1 MERRPITVV
10 IVGMLF
16 ILAGCFGIAAHVKDF
31 SQPGLKLGELIWVFI
46 VRLLAI
52 ICGILLFLRVDW
64 ARWLA
69 VIWLLYHVIIG
80 ALHSSSEMIMHIVLL
95 IVVAILLFVPV
106 SSAYFRYKSQK

>member
-1 MERRPITVV
+1 MVHRPITVV

-16 ILAGCFGIAAHVKDF
+16 ILAGCLGIAYHVKDF
-31 SQPGLKLGELIWVFI
+31 SQPDSKLSELIWVLVI
-46 VRLLAI
+46 RLLGVM
-52 ICGILLFLRVDW
+52 CGVLLFLRVDW

-80 ALHSSSEMIMHIVLL
+80 ALHSKSEMFVHIGLL
-95 IVVAILLFVPV
+95 IVVTVLLFLPV

>member
-16 ILAGCFGIAAHVKDF
+16 ILAGCLGIAYHAKEF
-31 SQPGLKLGELIWVFI
+31 FQPGIKLSESVWVLI
-46 VRLLAI
+46 VRLLAV
-52 ICGILLFLRVDW
+52 ICGVLLFLRVGW

-80 ALHSSSEMIMHIVLL
+80 AQHSTSDMLMHLGLL
-95 IVVAILLFVPV
+95 IVVAVLLFVPV
-106 SSAYFRYKSQK
+106 SSAYFRYEKK